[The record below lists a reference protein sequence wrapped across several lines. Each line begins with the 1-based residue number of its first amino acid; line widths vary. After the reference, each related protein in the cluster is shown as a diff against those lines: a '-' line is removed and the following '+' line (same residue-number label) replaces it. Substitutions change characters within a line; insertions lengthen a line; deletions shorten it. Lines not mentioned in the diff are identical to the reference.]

1 MNHILQ
7 EDIEYIAMS
16 KSIEWKELENKS
28 VLVTGATGLIGSQII
43 MALDEH
49 NKSNKNPITIYAYA
63 RNEEKARKKFE
74 DCTTY
79 VKIVIGDICD
89 DIKIDK
95 PIDYIIHGASITGS
109 KQFVDC
115 PVETIMT
122 GIEGTKNILEFARE
136 KQIKGMVYLSSLE
149 VDGVTD
155 FSLKSVKEDQ
165 YGYIEQLS
173 PRSSYSEGK
182 RMIECMCVSYGSEYG
197 VPVKIVRLSQT
208 FGPGVSYEDGRV
220 FAQFARA
227 AIENKNI
234 VLKTKG
240 ETYRNYCYTR
250 DAVIGILCVLLKGE
264 KREAY
269 NIANEETG
277 ISICDMA
284 RLVAEDI
291 KKRKIKVIFDIDD
304 DIEKLGYAP
313 TIKIALNTKKVQKL
327 GWKAEIGLKEAYN
340 RMIEYMKDT
349 KGEKY

>member
-136 KQIKGMVYLSSLE
+136 KQIKEMVYLSSLE
-149 VDGVTD
+149 VYGVTD

-182 RMIECMCVSYGSEYG
+182 VTAT
-197 VPVKIVRLSQT
+197 VVQDAVKITLST
-208 FGPGVSYEDGRV
+208 SMM
-220 FAQFARA
+220 
-227 AIENKNI
+227 
-234 VLKTKG
+234 
-240 ETYRNYCYTR
+240 
-250 DAVIGILCVLLKGE
+250 
-264 KREAY
+264 
-269 NIANEETG
+269 TG
-277 ISICDMA
+277 IA
-284 RLVAEDI
+284 A
-291 KKRKIKVIFDIDD
+291 
-304 DIEKLGYAP
+304 
-313 TIKIALNTKKVQKL
+313 T
-327 GWKAEIGLKEAYN
+327 W
-340 RMIEYMKDT
+340 
-349 KGEKY
+349 

>member
-149 VDGVTD
+149 VYGVTD

-340 RMIEYMKDT
+340 RMIEYMLSLIHI
-349 KGEKY
+349 